1 MSLKDIPIHV
11 IENSN
16 GELRANVRAILY
28 EIETLLDNLLQS
40 GQGDSIDIRSLPLL
54 PADYE
59 GLEEVLGMG
68 EVYAEIE
75 GGNGPTV
82 IVETGIPGVWWVSHY
97 DDGDNVMAEFI
108 EVTRIPELLMSPLE
122 DIDEGLEDLRMQLA
136 GEGH

>member
-1 MSLKDIPIHV
+1 MSLEDIQITV
-11 IENSN
+11 VENSG

-28 EIETLLDNLLQS
+28 EIESLLDKLLES
-40 GQGDSIDIRSLPLL
+40 GKGDSIDIHSLPLL

-59 GLEEVLGMG
+59 GLEQALGSG

-122 DIDEGLEDLRMQLA
+122 DIDDGLEGLRMQLA